1 MTRFIRLVVLLACAL
16 PPCATAQQGAQI
28 TPNYKDADLAQ
39 VIEAVSQVTGK
50 SFIVDPR
57 VRAQVTMLSTT
68 PMSPDAFYEAFLAI
82 LQVHEYI
89 AVPSGDVIKILPNAN
104 ARQVPANDLPDRV
117 SGTSDEIVTQVLQV
131 RNVSAGQLVPILRPM
146 MPQAAHLAAYPSANM
161 LIISDRAANVNRIMR
176 IVQRIDRSGD
186 EDIEV
191 IRLEHASSNEIVRV
205 INSLSS
211 AQGAEAAG
219 GSRIVADERT
229 NSVLVSGEQSQR
241 LRFRTLITHLDTPLE
256 AGGDTQVRYLRYAD
270 AEKLAAKLKEQS
282 GATVAAAGGQPA
294 AQAAAAAAGGVD
306 KSVTIWAEPET
317 NALVITAPPKT
328 MRSLMSVV
336 DRLDVR
342 RAQVII
348 EAMLVEVSNDASRD
362 LGVNW
367 IVDGSG
373 DNFLVGLFNQP

>member
-1 MTRFIRLVVLLACAL
+1 MTRLIRMVALLACAL
-16 PPCATAQQGAQI
+16 PLAAAAQQGAQI
-28 TPNYKDADLAQ
+28 TPNYKDADIAQ

-82 LQVHEYI
+82 LQVYDYI
-89 AVPSGDVIKILPNAN
+89 AVPSGNVIKILPSLN

-117 SGTSDEIVTQVLQV
+117 SSTSDEIVTQVLQV

-191 IRLEHASSNEIVRV
+191 IRLEHASANEIVRV

-211 AQGAEAAG
+211 AQGADAAG
-219 GSRIVADERT
+219 GSRIVSDERT
-229 NSVLVSGEQSQR
+229 NSVLVSGEKSQR
-241 LRFRTLITHLDTPLE
+241 LKLAD
-256 AGGDTQVRYLRYAD
+256 AGGSPRHAARGGRRHAGALPALCRCREARRQ
-270 AEKLAAKLKEQS
+270 AE
-282 GATVAAAGGQPA
+282 GAIRRGGRRRRRP
-294 AQAAAAAAGGVD
+294 GGR
-306 KSVTIWAEPET
+306 PGG
-317 NALVITAPPKT
+317 
-328 MRSLMSVV
+328 
-336 DRLDVR
+336 R
-342 RAQVII
+342 RA
-348 EAMLVEVSNDASRD
+348 LRRPTSPSR
-362 LGVNW
+362 
-367 IVDGSG
+367 SG
-373 DNFLVGLFNQP
+373 RNRRPTRSS

>member
-1 MTRFIRLVVLLACAL
+1 MTRFIRLAALLACAL
-16 PPCATAQQGAQI
+16 PLAAAAQQGAQI
-28 TPNYKDADLAQ
+28 TPNYKDADIAQ

-82 LQVHEYI
+82 LQVYDYI
-89 AVPSGDVIKILPNAN
+89 AVPSGNVIKILPSLN

-117 SGTSDEIVTQVLQV
+117 SSTSDEIVTQVLQV

-191 IRLEHASSNEIVRV
+191 IRLEHASASEIVRV

-211 AQGAEAAG
+211 AQGADAAG
-219 GSRIVADERT
+219 GARIV
-229 NSVLVSGEQSQR
+229 
-241 LRFRTLITHLDTPLE
+241 
-256 AGGDTQVRYLRYAD
+256 
-270 AEKLAAKLKEQS
+270 
-282 GATVAAAGGQPA
+282 
-294 AQAAAAAAGGVD
+294 
-306 KSVTIWAEPET
+306 
-317 NALVITAPPKT
+317 
-328 MRSLMSVV
+328 
-336 DRLDVR
+336 VR
-342 RAQVII
+342 RAHQQRARERREVPAPAPADARRPPRHAARGRRRHAGPLPALRRRR
-348 EAMLVEVSNDASRD
+348 EARRQAQGAIRRGGRRRRRPGGRPGRGEPERRPTSRSR
-362 LGVNW
+362 
-367 IVDGSG
+367 SG
-373 DNFLVGLFNQP
+373 RTPRPTRSS